1 MTSTA
6 LLAGTSV
13 LDLSRLL
20 PGPLAT
26 WHLAGLG
33 ARVAKIE
40 RAANGDYARQIGP
53 LDGEVSYF
61 YRYLNEGKD
70 IVPLDLSG
78 AEGRAALLQKV
89 SGADLVVESFRPGV
103 LDRLGLGFDR
113 LREAN
118 RRICLVSISGYGSEG
133 EMAASAGHDINYL
146 ALSGWMSELM
156 PAQGEPT
163 LPGVQIGD
171 VLGGA
176 LTAAFAA
183 VSALLHARRTD
194 AGCHVDVSMTAA
206 LISSNALGLSY
217 ARAGAERAG
226 PGRDLLSG
234 GVPCYGLYRTRDGRY
249 LAVGALESKFWV
261 RLCEILRRVDLAGR
275 HWQNG
280 QEIAGADACAVRAEL
295 AKVFAGETLSHW
307 QHVFAGADCC
317 VTPVLRMDEVLRHPV
332 CAPHLGEAVASAARL
347 PSPVRPAIR
356 VLA

>member
-1 MTSTA
+1 MPALT

-33 ARVAKIE
+33 ASVAKIE
-40 RAANGDYARQIGP
+40 RAPDDDYARRVGP
-53 LDGEVSYF
+53 LDGEASHF
-61 YRYLNEGKD
+61 YRHLNEGKD
-70 IVPLDLSG
+70 IVPLDLGS
-78 AEGRAALLQKV
+78 AQGRAALLERV
-89 SGADLVVESFRPGV
+89 STGDLVVESFRPGV
-103 LDRLGLGFDR
+103 LERLGLGFDR
-113 LREAN
+113 LYEAN
-118 RRICLVSISGYGSEG
+118 PSVCLVSISGYGSEG
-133 EMAASAGHDINYL
+133 GMAAAAGHDINYL

-156 PAQGEPT
+156 PAYGEPT

-183 VSALLHARRTD
+183 VSALLHARRTGV
-194 AGCHVDVSMTAA
+194 GCHVDVSMTAA
-206 LISSNALGLSY
+206 LIASNPLGLSY
-217 ARAGAERAG
+217 ARAGAERAA

-249 LAVGALESKFWV
+249 LAVGALEAKFWV
-261 RLCEILRRVDLAGR
+261 RFCEVLGRTDLAVR
-275 HWQNG
+275 HWQND
-280 QEIAGADACAVRAEL
+280 QEIAGTDACAVRAEL
-295 AKVFAGETLSHW
+295 ERVFAGETLSHW
-307 QHVFAGADCC
+307 QQVFSKADCC

-332 CAPHLGEAVASAARL
+332 CAAYLGDAAATDATHPLRL
-347 PSPVRPAIR
+347 RPAIR

>member
-1 MTSTA
+1 MTA
-6 LLAGTSV
+6 MLAGISV

-33 ARVAKIE
+33 ARVTKIE
-40 RAANGDYARQIGP
+40 RDGNGDYARQIGP
-53 LDGEVSYF
+53 RHGQVSYF

-70 IVPLDLSG
+70 IVSLDLGG
-78 AEGRAALLQKV
+78 AEGRADLLQRA
-89 SGADLVVESFRPGV
+89 SAADLVLESFRPGV
-103 LDRLGLGFDR
+103 LDRLGVGFDR

-118 RRICLVSISGYGSEG
+118 RRICLVSISGYGGEG
-133 EMAASAGHDINYL
+133 GLAAAAGHDINYL

-176 LTAAFAA
+176 MTAAFAA
-183 VSALLHARRTD
+183 VSALLHARRTGT
-194 AGCHVDVSMTAA
+194 GCHAEVSMTAA
-206 LISSNALGLSY
+206 LIASNALGLTY

-226 PGRDLLSG
+226 PGQDLLSG

-249 LAVGALESKFWV
+249 LAVGALEWKFWL
-261 RLCEILRRVDLAGR
+261 RLCEILRRVDLASR

-280 QEIAGADACAVRAEL
+280 QEIAGADAHAVRAEL
-295 AKVFAGETLSHW
+295 EGIFAGETLSHW
-307 QHVFAGADCC
+307 QQVFSGTDCC

-332 CAPHLGEAVASAARL
+332 CASQLADGAAPDAASSL
-347 PSPVRPAIR
+347 RPAIR
-356 VLA
+356 VRA